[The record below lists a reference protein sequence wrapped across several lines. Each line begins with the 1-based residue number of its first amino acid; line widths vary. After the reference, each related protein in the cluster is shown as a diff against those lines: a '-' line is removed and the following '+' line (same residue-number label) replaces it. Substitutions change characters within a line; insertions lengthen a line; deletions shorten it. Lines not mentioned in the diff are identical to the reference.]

1 MWEEKNKNRLY
12 LNSKFRINNLDYLY
26 AEKKDTK
33 ECFSAIKIIL
43 RLAKKYN
50 HQSVEK
56 IILLFKETSQCIDFF
71 INKLKTENKKFGQLE
86 KFNAEIKKNDFERS
100 CVFASGALK
109 EILELNNTYNSKD
122 DRTGSYVIDDYSHII
137 VSSSFRRLQ
146 DKAQVYSL
154 ELRDFARSRL
164 THSNEVASNCE
175 IISSYINYFDLY
187 KNYKI
192 KPKNNSFNED
202 IMLSVRCAGLI
213 HDIGNPPFGHFGEKV
228 IKDFFA
234 HEYKEEF
241 TKKGIYEDSQLYKD
255 FIKFDGNAQAL
266 RIVSKLQYFGRKKG
280 LCLTSS
286 VLGSIIKYPF
296 DSTYGEHE
304 KMGYFYSEREVIK
317 KLSICG
323 VYKDYIRNP
332 LTLILEAADDISY
345 LTADLE
351 DAIHKGIIGI
361 EDFIKYKDRNDRNDI
376 NDINDRNDSKV
387 NDLIG
392 KIEKYYNDNFK
403 IYKYFLNNKSI
414 FEKTMRSIIADIR
427 HDLLEDAAKTF
438 IKNKNKIFNEGVF
451 FGDKKKDKFEIL
463 NNLSEYGSIVNMIRD
478 IMEKVFKDETVI
490 MSEIKGYEILKY
502 LLNRF
507 CDAVN
512 QSDLNFE
519 DRVLKSK
526 NYYHQHLLSLISKDF
541 ISNFFDELDNE
552 GVHSYNIN
560 DQNEKIIF
568 YYKMRLVVDFI
579 SGMTDNF
586 AKDLYNSMISK

>member
-1 MWEEKNKNRLY
+1 MWEERNKNGLY

-26 AEKKDTK
+26 VEKKDTK
-33 ECFSAIKIIL
+33 ECFSAVKIIL
-43 RLAKKYN
+43 RLAEKYN
-50 HQSVEK
+50 HQSIEK
-56 IILLFKETSQCIDFF
+56 IILLFNETSQCIDFF
-71 INKLKTENKKFGQLE
+71 VDKLQSETKSFIQLKKF
-86 KFNAEIKKNDFERS
+86 NSAIKENNFIRCCD
-100 CVFASGALK
+100 FASGALK
-109 EILELNNTYNSKD
+109 EILELNSLYNSKD

-137 VSSSFRRLQ
+137 ASSSFRRLQ

-175 IISSYINYFDLY
+175 LISSYINYLDLY

-202 IMLSVRCAGLI
+202 IMLIVRCAGLL

-228 IKDFFA
+228 IRDFFA
-234 HEYKEEF
+234 TEYKNEF
-241 TKKGIYEDSQLYKD
+241 SKIGICEDSQLYKD

-266 RIVSKLQYFGRKKG
+266 RIATKLQYFGRKKG

-296 DSTYGEHE
+296 DSTYGEHK
-304 KMGYFYSEREVIK
+304 KMGYFYSEREVIN

-323 VYKDYIRNP
+323 VYKEHIRNP
-332 LTLILEAADDISY
+332 LALILEAADDISY

-361 EDFIKYKDRNDRNDI
+361 DDFIKYKDSEKGNDD
-376 NDINDRNDSKV
+376 KV
-387 NDLIG
+387 TALIC
-392 KIEKYYNDNFK
+392 KIEKYYNDNIE

-438 IKNKNKIFNEGVF
+438 IENKNKIFDEGIY
-451 FGDKKKDKFEIL
+451 FGEKKEEKFEIL
-463 NNLSEYGSIVNMIRD
+463 NNLSEHGSIVKMIKN
-478 IMEKVFKDETVI
+478 IMEKVFNDETVI

-507 CDAVN
+507 CEAVN
-512 QSDLNFE
+512 HSIPDFEKKVLNSD
-519 DRVLKSK
+519 V
-526 NYYHQHLLSLISKDF
+526 YYHQHLLSLISKDF
-541 ISNFFDELDNE
+541 ISNFFDDLDDEVVKIDNKN
-552 GVHSYNIN
+552 V
-560 DQNEKIIF
+560 QNKKIIF

-586 AKDLYNSMISK
+586 AKDLYNSMTGK